1 MERLVAWLTELSP
14 LTIYLT
20 VGLSTLVENV
30 FPPAPSDLITALGG
44 FLTQHTGVN
53 AVAVWA
59 IAWGTNMA
67 GAVGVYHAARRH
79 GRRFLGS
86 PLGRRLLPAEAIL
99 SMEREYLR
107 FGLFGIFLARLLPG
121 FRTFLAP
128 FVGLVNL
135 PPLRALL
142 PMALSAAL
150 WYAGLVYAGA
160 RLGQEWD
167 RIHEFIGHLNRT
179 MGALAVVVGLLLGWW
194 LWRRSREAGP
204 RRRRLLRVIRRAMGA
219 PAPTADDAALP
230 GGDLAAQGA
239 AALLF
244 ELTHVDP
251 GFSIEER
258 EAIAHH
264 LRARWGTEET
274 GRHTTASHAAIADT
288 AELATI
294 VAGTY
299 QRADRVGLAVRLYRI
314 AMADGTL
321 SLHEERLMR
330 RAADLLG
337 LTPEDL
343 AEARRQATS

>member
-1 MERLVAWLTELSP
+1 MERLVAWLSELSP

-20 VGLSTLVENV
+20 VGVSTLLENV
-30 FPPAPSDLITALGG
+30 FPPTPSDVVTALGG

-53 AVAVWA
+53 ALAVWA
-59 IAWGTNMA
+59 LAWGSNMA
-67 GAVGVYHAARRH
+67 GAVGVYYLARRH

-86 PLGRRLLPAEAIL
+86 PLGRRLLPADAIL

-107 FGLFGIFLARLLPG
+107 FGLLGIFLARLLPG

-128 FVGLVNL
+128 FVGIVNL
-135 PPLRALL
+135 PPLRALA
-142 PMALSAAL
+142 PMALAAAL

-160 RLGQEWD
+160 RLGEEWE

-179 MGALAVVVGLLLGWW
+179 MGILALVVGVLLGWW
-194 LWRRSREAGP
+194 FWRRAREAGP

-219 PAPTADDAALP
+219 PATDDAALP
-230 GGDLAAQGA
+230 GADLAAQGA

-264 LRARWGTEET
+264 LRARWGTEDE
-274 GRHTTASHAAIADT
+274 GRHSTASHAAIADT
-288 AELATI
+288 TELATI

-343 AEARRQATS
+343 AEARRQATT